1 MAERLETVAGVS
13 PASRRIKASVVDHLA
28 KPAGDGC
35 FPLSV
40 DGIDAL
46 TVWLRSFAVRKVALP
61 FGGAVFPWQRVD
73 WVRRSDPR
81 HGVDLEYWL
90 EIEGPNAL
98 DRIEPE
104 VAWQPILLALR
115 PEFDLFV
122 VKPDPSRSL
131 SSNELAASLAK
142 GDFAE
147 LYPKSAL
154 ERVIEGLAQCT
165 PEAVEE
171 AVAFFILETRGYWHN
186 RARAKIARRLKH
198 CSVCESHSRPVIQCI
213 VRRLVEGDFT
223 EQFRDQL
230 GLLVQLDRQA
240 ARTAGAEAVKS
251 EHPHVARLGH
261 WLEDRLSR

>member
-1 MAERLETVAGVS
+1 MS
-13 PASRRIKASVVDHLA
+13 PAGRRIHASVVDYLA

-40 DGIDAL
+40 DGIGAL
-46 TVWLRSFAVRKVALP
+46 AVWLRSFGVRQVALP

-73 WVRRSDPR
+73 WARRSDLGQ
-81 HGVDLEYWL
+81 GVDLEHWL
-90 EIEGPNAL
+90 EIDGPDAL
-98 DRIEPE
+98 DRVEPE
-104 VAWQPILLALR
+104 AAWQPILLGLR

-122 VKPDPSRSL
+122 VKSDPGRSL
-131 SSNELAASLAK
+131 SSKELAASLAN

-154 ERVIEGLAQCT
+154 ERVIEGLAHCA

-198 CSVCESHSRPVIQCI
+198 CTLCEAHSRPVIQCI

-230 GLLVQLDRQA
+230 GLLVRLDCQA

-251 EHPHVARLGH
+251 KHPHVARLGH
-261 WLEDRLSR
+261 WLQDRLSR